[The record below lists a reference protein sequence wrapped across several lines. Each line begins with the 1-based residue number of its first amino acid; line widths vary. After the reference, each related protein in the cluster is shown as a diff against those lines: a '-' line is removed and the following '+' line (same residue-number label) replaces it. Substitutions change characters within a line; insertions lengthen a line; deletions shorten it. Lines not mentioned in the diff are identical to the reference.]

1 MDARNT
7 ASVSALP
14 ETPQAFVDAM
24 AAAAMGVSIV
34 TTNGA
39 AGLLGLTV
47 SAWSSV
53 SVEPP
58 LLLIC
63 VNRKNQIAR
72 HITENDHFIVNVL
85 AENHAE
91 TAQAFA
97 GKPTLGAPYAFA
109 DEHWMVRD
117 EGAVL
122 IGASVGFVCKV
133 DSWHDAGT
141 HRIFMGR
148 VQASSI
154 GTALPLLYHNRSFG
168 RFEKLV

>member
-7 ASVSALP
+7 AFVSATP
-14 ETPQAFVDAM
+14 EKPQAFVDAM

-39 AGLLGLTV
+39 DGLLGLTV
-47 SAWSSV
+47 SAWTSV

-72 HITENDHFIVNVL
+72 RITENDHFIVNVL
-85 AENHAE
+85 AESQAE
-91 TAQAFA
+91 TARVFA
-97 GKPTLGAPYAFA
+97 GIPTPGEAYGFIE
-109 DEHWMVRD
+109 DHWTMRD

-141 HRIFMGR
+141 HRIFMGH
-148 VQASSI
+148 VQSSSI
-154 GTALPLLYHNRSFG
+154 GASSPLLYHNRTFG
-168 RFEKLV
+168 RFEKLT